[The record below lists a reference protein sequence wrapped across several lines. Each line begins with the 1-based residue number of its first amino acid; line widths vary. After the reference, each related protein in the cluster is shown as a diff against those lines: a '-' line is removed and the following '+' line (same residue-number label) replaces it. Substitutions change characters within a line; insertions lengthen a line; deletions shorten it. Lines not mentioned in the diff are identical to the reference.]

1 MSPIIKAAGMG
12 DWITAFQTTFGT
24 DAMWTELAKAGAL
37 IGLVVVF
44 AFGYKVIR
52 RLVTGASKGKAK
64 I

>member
-1 MSPIIKAAGMG
+1 MG

-24 DAMWTELAKAGAL
+24 DQMWGELAKAGAL

-44 AFGYKVIR
+44 AFGYKVVR
-52 RLVTGASKGKAK
+52 KMVNGASSGKAK